1 MSPSARHRESRDGP
15 LGNVKTPGGTGK
27 YVEYAIETIQY
38 LRLIA
43 RCGYI
48 VTMTVGVYRRMPE
61 TVPPYSD
68 EVSSPS
74 RRSVELR
81 SAATFLDLSRRQ

>member
-1 MSPSARHRESRDGP
+1 MIR
-15 LGNVKTPGGTGK
+15 
-27 YVEYAIETIQY
+27 Y

-43 RCGYI
+43 RYSGI

-68 EVSSPS
+68 EGSSPS

-81 SAATFLDLSRRQ
+81 SAATF